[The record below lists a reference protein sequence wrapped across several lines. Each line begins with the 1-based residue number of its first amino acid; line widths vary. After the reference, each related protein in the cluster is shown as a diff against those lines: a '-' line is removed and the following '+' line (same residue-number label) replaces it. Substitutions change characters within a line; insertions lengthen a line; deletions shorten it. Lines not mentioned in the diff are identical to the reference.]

1 MVIGA
6 VLLSFVA
13 FVCMGL
19 GLLLTVVPIW
29 GAVFAFGAPTL
40 ALVGIVLGG
49 LAMSDASKRGQP
61 TGFPLTAVIMN
72 VMAFLPALVVAL
84 TCGVCN
90 ALVSSGG
97 LQQQQVQWV
106 LPSNLQ
112 PQRVS
117 DAGTAPPPFG
127 ERDAATAP
135 QPAPDAPRD
144 AAILLPAEPSPA
156 LPPPPLAPGPSR

>member
-13 FVCMGL
+13 FACMGL

-29 GAVFAFGAPTL
+29 GAVFAFGAPAL
-40 ALVGIVLGG
+40 ALVGVVLGG

-90 ALVSSGG
+90 AFVSAGG
-97 LQQQQVQWV
+97 LQQQNVQWV
-106 LPSNLQ
+106 IPPHMQ
-112 PQRVS
+112 PAPLAA
-117 DAGTAPPPFG
+117 DAGAAPPPFV
-127 ERDAATAP
+127 ERDAATSDGVATRDGGVAP
-135 QPAPDAPRD
+135 SVAPA
-144 AAILLPAEPSPA
+144 PA

>member
-49 LAMSDASKRGQP
+49 LAMSDASRRGQP

-72 VMAFLPALVVAL
+72 VLAFLPALVVAL

-90 ALVSSGG
+90 AFVSAGG
-97 LQQQQVQWV
+97 LQQQNVQWV
-106 LPSNLQ
+106 MPSNLQ
-112 PQRVS
+112 PAPS
-117 DAGTAPPPFG
+117 AADAGAPPPPFV
-127 ERDAATAP
+127 ERDAATSDRAATRDGGVAP
-135 QPAPDAPRD
+135 SPAPS
-144 AAILLPAEPSPA
+144 PAPA